1 MLDARASLEVER
13 LNENKKLFVQET
25 RVKAMTLTEENL
37 RLKKLLEDQRTRDA
51 RDQQEYQER
60 IMEEE
65 RRRQEIL
72 ANIEASRKER
82 EARKTALVENIQ
94 EEMDFRIQEIEK
106 MEQEHLQKNPD
117 LAEQDRAIAV
127 A

>member
-13 LNENKKLFVQET
+13 LNESKKLFAQET

-37 RLKKLLEDQRTRDA
+37 RLKKLLEDQRTSDA

-72 ANIEASRKER
+72 ANIEA
-82 EARKTALVENIQ
+82 AR
-94 EEMDFRIQEIEK
+94 R
-106 MEQEHLQKNPD
+106 
-117 LAEQDRAIAV
+117 
-127 A
+127 

>member
-1 MLDARASLEVER
+1 M
-13 LNENKKLFVQET
+13 QET

-51 RDQQEYQER
+51 RDQREYQER

-72 ANIEASRKER
+72 ANIEA
-82 EARKTALVENIQ
+82 AR
-94 EEMDFRIQEIEK
+94 R
-106 MEQEHLQKNPD
+106 
-117 LAEQDRAIAV
+117 
-127 A
+127 

>member
-25 RVKAMTLTEENL
+25 RIKAMTLTEENL

-51 RDQQEYQER
+51 RDQREYQER

-72 ANIEASRKER
+72 ANIEA
-82 EARKTALVENIQ
+82 AR
-94 EEMDFRIQEIEK
+94 R
-106 MEQEHLQKNPD
+106 
-117 LAEQDRAIAV
+117 
-127 A
+127 

>member
-51 RDQQEYQER
+51 RDQREYQER

-72 ANIEASRKER
+72 ANIEA
-82 EARKTALVENIQ
+82 AR
-94 EEMDFRIQEIEK
+94 R
-106 MEQEHLQKNPD
+106 
-117 LAEQDRAIAV
+117 
-127 A
+127 

>member
-13 LNENKKLFVQET
+13 LNESKKLFAQET

-51 RDQQEYQER
+51 RDQREYQER

-72 ANIEASRKER
+72 ANIEA
-82 EARKTALVENIQ
+82 AR
-94 EEMDFRIQEIEK
+94 R
-106 MEQEHLQKNPD
+106 
-117 LAEQDRAIAV
+117 
-127 A
+127 

>member
-1 MLDARASLEVER
+1 MAT
-13 LNENKKLFVQET
+13 LNDNKKLFVQET

-51 RDQQEYQER
+51 RDQQENQER

-72 ANIEASRKER
+72 ANIEA
-82 EARKTALVENIQ
+82 AR
-94 EEMDFRIQEIEK
+94 R
-106 MEQEHLQKNPD
+106 
-117 LAEQDRAIAV
+117 
-127 A
+127 

>member
-1 MLDARASLEVER
+1 M
-13 LNENKKLFVQET
+13 NESKKLFAQET

-37 RLKKLLEDQRTRDA
+37 RLKKLLEDQRTSDA

-72 ANIEASRKER
+72 ANIEA
-82 EARKTALVENIQ
+82 AR
-94 EEMDFRIQEIEK
+94 R
-106 MEQEHLQKNPD
+106 
-117 LAEQDRAIAV
+117 
-127 A
+127 

>member
-1 MLDARASLEVER
+1 MLDDDEEGQRENLKARNELLDARASLEVER
-13 LNENKKLFVQET
+13 LNDNKKLFVQET

-51 RDQQEYQER
+51 RDQQENQER

-72 ANIEASRKER
+72 ANIEA
-82 EARKTALVENIQ
+82 AR
-94 EEMDFRIQEIEK
+94 R
-106 MEQEHLQKNPD
+106 
-117 LAEQDRAIAV
+117 
-127 A
+127 

>member
-1 MLDARASLEVER
+1 MER

-25 RVKAMTLTEENL
+25 RIKAMTLTEENL
-37 RLKKLLEDQRTRDA
+37 RLKKLLEDQRTSDA

-72 ANIEASRKER
+72 ANIEA
-82 EARKTALVENIQ
+82 AR
-94 EEMDFRIQEIEK
+94 R
-106 MEQEHLQKNPD
+106 
-117 LAEQDRAIAV
+117 
-127 A
+127 

>member
-13 LNENKKLFVQET
+13 LNESKKLFAQET

-37 RLKKLLEDQRTRDA
+37 RLKKLLEDQRSRDA
-51 RDQQEYQER
+51 RDQREYQER

-72 ANIEASRKER
+72 ANIEA
-82 EARKTALVENIQ
+82 AR
-94 EEMDFRIQEIEK
+94 R
-106 MEQEHLQKNPD
+106 
-117 LAEQDRAIAV
+117 
-127 A
+127 

>member
-72 ANIEASRKER
+72 ANIEA
-82 EARKTALVENIQ
+82 AR
-94 EEMDFRIQEIEK
+94 R
-106 MEQEHLQKNPD
+106 
-117 LAEQDRAIAV
+117 
-127 A
+127 

>member
-37 RLKKLLEDQRTRDA
+37 RLKKLLEDQRTSDA

-72 ANIEASRKER
+72 ANIEA
-82 EARKTALVENIQ
+82 AR
-94 EEMDFRIQEIEK
+94 R
-106 MEQEHLQKNPD
+106 
-117 LAEQDRAIAV
+117 
-127 A
+127 